1 MPVVWAVFL
10 DFNYYL
16 FMHMC
21 VSMWIY
27 EQRPEKDVRVP
38 SSGVIELGL
47 LVAVICE
54 LWWCWELNLGSL

>member
-1 MPVVWAVFL
+1 MSVVWADFL

-21 VSMWIY
+21 VSMGIY
-27 EQRPEKDVRVP
+27 EQRPEEDVRVP

-47 LVAVICE
+47 LVAVSSE
-54 LWWCWELNLGSL
+54 L